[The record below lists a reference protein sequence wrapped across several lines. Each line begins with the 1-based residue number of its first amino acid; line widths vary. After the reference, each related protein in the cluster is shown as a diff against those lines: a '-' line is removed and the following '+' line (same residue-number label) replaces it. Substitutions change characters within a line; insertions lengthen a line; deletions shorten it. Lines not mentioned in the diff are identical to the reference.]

1 MSTFLAKSYALTMF
15 QKTFGRF
22 ESFFH
27 TVPGSIKNSC
37 RVGSGSPHLL
47 VTGIIHGNEVGP
59 LPGIL
64 RVLEELQS
72 GGLSFSGS
80 ITVALG
86 NIPAALQNKRFVD
99 VDMNRVF
106 GVSSP
111 EYEEERRALEIAQ
124 LISTADLYLDFHQ
137 TIEASLRPFYVMA
150 SHPESV
156 LWAKALQGITD
167 FVFQSPDEDFVPGAL
182 CSDEYAQRLGIPA
195 LSIECW
201 QKGFRKDAEDL
212 TYSLICQA
220 IQFLMRLEEDSAFL
234 SSIAQQSLLQSWK
247 IKYRHRNWQE
257 GDFLHEGLVNLQ
269 EVTENQILGTKS
281 NGQPL
286 LCPEDGILLF
296 PKYFKNQP
304 RGGTIKDSL
313 FVLAASEPA

>member
-1 MSTFLAKSYALTMF
+1 MMF
-15 QKTFGRF
+15 QKTLGRF
-22 ESFFH
+22 ESFFASA
-27 TVPGSIKNSC
+27 PGPIENSY
-37 RVGSGSPHLL
+37 RLGSVSPHLF

-72 GGLSFSGS
+72 GELSFSGS
-80 ITVALG
+80 LSVALG
-86 NIPAALQNKRFVD
+86 NIPAALQNKRFID

-106 GVSSP
+106 EVSTP
-111 EYEEERRALEIAQ
+111 QYEEEKRALEIAQ

-137 TIEASLRPFYVMA
+137 TIESSLRPFYVMA

-156 LWAKALQGITD
+156 LWAKALQGIDD

-220 IQFLMRLEEDSAFL
+220 MQFLTRYQDDSAFL
-234 SSIAQQSLLQSWK
+234 ARRAQQTSLQSWK

-257 GDFLHEGLVNLQ
+257 GDFLNEGLVNLQ
-269 EVTENQILGTKS
+269 EVNENQILGTKFD
-281 NGQPL
+281 GQPL
-286 LCPEDGILLF
+286 LCPQDGILLF
-296 PKYFKNQP
+296 PKYFKNQA

-313 FVLAASEPA
+313 FVLAASDSA